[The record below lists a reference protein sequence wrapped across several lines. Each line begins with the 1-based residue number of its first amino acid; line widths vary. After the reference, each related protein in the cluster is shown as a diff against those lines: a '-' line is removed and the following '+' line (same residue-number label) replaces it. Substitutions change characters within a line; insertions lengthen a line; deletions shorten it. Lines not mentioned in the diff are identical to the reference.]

1 MIWKLKESEELEFE
15 TDLDSHQSFSLHP
28 KVLKLLL
35 QRGIKNQ
42 EDIKKFIFPNYD
54 QDVRDPF
61 LFKDMQKAMER
72 LKIAKEKN
80 EKILVFGDYDAD
92 GITSS
97 LILKITLE
105 EVGFDVSVYIPN
117 KEEGY
122 GLNDEA
128 LKNFSQK
135 GITLVITTDCGI
147 SNRNEVA
154 GAGKIGMDIIITDHH
169 HIPPEIPQAVAV
181 INPKI
186 KDCGY
191 PEKNLAGVGVA
202 FKFVQAIYETFLPD
216 KKSDTKWML
225 DLVAIG
231 TIADMVPLIG
241 ENRTMVKF
249 GLLVLSKTRRVGLQE
264 MFRVGRILIDENNFP
279 DARKISFQIAPRINA
294 ASRMT
299 HAEKAFALLAEGDR
313 VLARDMALDI
323 EAQNSRR
330 QKETA
335 QIVSEAEKIA
345 SNFFRDKNFI
355 LVANQNFPV
364 GILGLVAGK
373 MTDKFKRPVAI
384 LKKGDTESKGSF
396 RSIPKIDIIETIEAC
411 SELLIK
417 YGGHS
422 QAAGITIK
430 NENLEKFYDKMAGII
445 DEKLKGEDLAPEIK
459 FDLELKSEDIGVG
472 LVDDLKKMEPFGQGN
487 ELPVFMIKELI
498 IQDLKWLGNG
508 EKHLKLFVR
517 PKDGSPK
524 VFEAIG
530 FNMIDK
536 FKELKIGDEINLLFN
551 LEEDEWNGNKKIQ
564 MKIIDIKK

>member
-105 EVGFDVSVYIPN
+105 EVGLDVSVYIPN